1 MKITLHRYIFNEIWP
16 TFLTSL
22 MVFVFIVMTAEML
35 KISEWVI
42 NRGVH
47 LGAVMRLL
55 FYLIPGIIL
64 WALPAACLMA
74 VFIGFLRLSSD
85 NEILAL
91 KSSGISLYQMLP
103 TVLFVSFVSFL
114 LAMFLGVFGAPWGN
128 RSFKDLIF
136 HIAESKAELGIKER
150 VFCEPFD
157 GVTFYINSFST
168 RERIMKDVFVVDRR
182 DPSMTNTIVAKE
194 GRIVPHPKSR
204 SITIGLLNGTI
215 FAVDK
220 NFESART
227 VKFQT
232 YNLNMGLSDIMS
244 ALESRKKGPQEMTTK
259 ELIANLKKETKGEAA
274 HNETLIKLLENF
286 SIPLAVFLMGIIGV
300 PLGAQLKTR
309 GRSFGVVIGLAVFL
323 IYYMC
328 LAGVRSL
335 CESGTIPPTLG
346 VWLPDLFLFISCVYL
361 LHRVA
366 SERPVNILEKI
377 RWKWHYSRDDEYGA
391 KHGRGARWG
400 DGLRKMVAGIKRK

>member
-1 MKITLHRYIFNEIWP
+1 
-16 TFLTSL
+16 

-103 TVLFVSFVSFL
+103 TVLFISFVSFL

-157 GVTFYINSFST
+157 DVTFYINSFSSS
-168 RERIMKDVFVVDRR
+168 RRIMKDVFVEDRR
-182 DPSMTNTIVAKE
+182 DPMMTNTIVAKE
-194 GRIVPHPKSR
+194 AGILSNPRSR
-204 SITIGLLNGTI
+204 SITIGFLNGTI
-215 FAVDK
+215 FFVDK
-220 NFESART
+220 GLKSTRT
-227 VKFQT
+227 VKFDT
-232 YNLNMGLSDIMS
+232 YNLSIDMDDIMD
-244 ALESRKKGPQEMTTK
+244 ALASRKKGPKEMSIR
-259 ELIANLKKETKGEAA
+259 ELIDNMSSETKGEVKY
-274 HNETLIKLLENF
+274 NVTLIKLLEKF
-286 SIPLAVFLMGIIGV
+286 SIPLAVLLMGVIGV
-300 PLGAQLKTR
+300 PLGAQLRSR
-309 GRSFGVVIGLAVFL
+309 GRTVGIVVGLTVFL
-323 IYYMC
+323 IYYIC
-328 LAGVRSL
+328 LAGVRSI
-335 CESGTIPPTLG
+335 CETGTLSPVIG
-346 VWLPDLFLFISCVYL
+346 VWLPDLFLFISFYYL
-361 LHRVA
+361 WRRA
-366 SERPVNILEKI
+366 TKERPIHVLGRI
-377 RWKWHYSRDDEYGA
+377 RF
-391 KHGRGARWG
+391 RW
-400 DGLRKMVAGIKRK
+400 LRERVMGKGQDMSIV